1 MAVKKHDVH
10 EKDHNQVVVERAKDF
25 WERYN
30 KPVMI
35 ICVVIILVGGGYL
48 GYKKFYKEP
57 REEKATDAIFRAEE
71 YYRNALMSQNPDSLI
86 RLALNGGGGFNGFLQ
101 IIKKYGGT
109 DAANVAGFYAG
120 DCYIMLNDNANAVKY
135 LKDFSTS
142 SKLMQARAYKL
153 LGDAYADQGR
163 NKEAFDNY
171 KKAAHHFPDD
181 ADNSS
186 EYLFDAAYFAEK
198 VLNNQKEAIEL
209 YKELKEKYSNTAHGI
224 EADKYLARLGV
235 YNTD

>member
-35 ICVVIILVGGGYL
+35 ICAVIILVGGGYL
-48 GYKKFYKEP
+48 GYKKFY
-57 REEKATDAIFRAEE
+57 
-71 YYRNALMSQNPDSLI
+71 SLI
-86 RLALNGGGGFNGFLQ
+86 KLALNGGGGFNGFLQ

-109 DAANVAGFYAG
+109 DGANVASFYAG
-120 DCYIMLNDNANAVKY
+120 DCYIMLSDNANAVKY

-142 SKLMQARAYKL
+142 SKVMQARAYKL
-153 LGDAYADQGR
+153 LGDAYADQGK

-171 KKAAHHFPDD
+171 KKAAYHFPDD

-198 VLNNQKEAIEL
+198 VLNNSKEAIEL
-209 YKELKEKYSNTAHGI
+209 YKELKEKYPNTAHGL